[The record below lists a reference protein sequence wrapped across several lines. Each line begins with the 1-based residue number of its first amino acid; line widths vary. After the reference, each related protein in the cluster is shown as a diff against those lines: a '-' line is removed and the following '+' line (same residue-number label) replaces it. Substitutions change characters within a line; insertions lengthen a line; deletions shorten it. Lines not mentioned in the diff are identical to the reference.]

1 MTRRVARPTLALL
14 MILTLLAV
22 VAAPA
27 AMAQAPSASPP
38 PAETPPGRQPSVAP
52 PYVLSLQDALTATLE
67 NNLDIV
73 VRSYDPLQSESK
85 VIASESFFDPF
96 FAGTATS
103 SLDEQSRLTA
113 FVGRFSSN
121 DKAHLYTL
129 RFEDPLLTGG
139 RYRID
144 VNANDDSLKRT
155 LFDACDTTAGAC
167 VSDPFKLCVTDSDCV
182 SSSQSKGF
190 NAQYALTFIQPLLR
204 NFGKTANK
212 VFIVVAHNSLGIDE
226 ARFRQTVLDTLS
238 AAEKAYWD
246 LNFAIMDLKTQQAAL
261 KLAQDFLEENRI
273 KVRVGTLA
281 PIEIT
286 QAEAGVADR
295 EETVITGENLVRTAE
310 DALRRVMNVPKSS
323 PIWDQPIQPSDP
335 PPLVEMAPDM
345 DAAVASAQKHRPDL
359 EQARLDLGSQEAN
372 LAFRK
377 NQKRWGLDFTG
388 TYGNLG
394 FASTSYHDSF
404 RDLKDRNQ
412 TDWSLLLSMNVPLGN
427 RLADANFAVAE
438 YQVAQSRYRL
448 ETLEQAAR
456 VEVRNAVRSVETNLK
471 RVKAAQVNSRLQR
484 EKLAA
489 EQKKFENG
497 MSTSF
502 QVLSFQTDLR
512 TAESRENAA
521 ITDYNKSLVE
531 LQRVQGTLLEAKN
544 MRMPDNDSRRTMP
557 YRPKT
562 RLGDVPGVD
571 FRPAGATGAGAPAA
585 ISLPRQFTFD
595 RRRLAVTGTPPD
607 GADASAEHAAQGGS
621 GRR

>member
-1 MTRRVARPTLALL
+1 MTRRVARPTMALL
-14 MILTLLAV
+14 MILTLLPA

-27 AMAQAPSASPP
+27 AMAQTPPGPP
-38 PAETPPGRQPSVAP
+38 PAPA
-52 PYVLSLQDALTATLE
+52 PYVLSLQDALKTTLE

-73 VRSYDPLQSESK
+73 VRSYDPLQGESK
-85 VIASESFFDPF
+85 VIVSEAFLDPF
-96 FAGTATS
+96 FNGSVSS
-103 SLDEQSRLTA
+103 SLDQQSRVSSI
-113 FVGRFSSN
+113 VGPFSSS
-121 DKAHLYTL
+121 DKAHLYDI

-144 VNANDDSLKRT
+144 LNANDDATKNSI
-155 LFDACDTTAGAC
+155 FG
-167 VSDPFKLCVTDSDCV
+167 
-182 SSSQSKGF
+182 SSSRNRGF
-190 NAQYALTFIQPLLR
+190 NTQYVVTFIQPLLR
-204 NFGKTANK
+204 NFGKAANRSL
-212 VFIVVAHNSLGIDE
+212 IILAHNNLGISE
-226 ARFRQTVLDTLS
+226 SLFRQTVLDTLS
-238 AAEKAYWD
+238 ATEKAYWD

-295 EETVITGENLVRTAE
+295 EEAVITGENLIRTAE
-310 DALRRVMNVPKSS
+310 DAMRRIMHVPKGS
-323 PIWDQPIQPSDP
+323 PIWEQPIQPSDA

-345 DAAVASAQKHRPDL
+345 EAAVATADKSRPDL
-359 EQARLDLGSQEAN
+359 QQARLDLSSQEAN
-372 LAFRK
+372 LTFRR

-394 FASTSYHDSF
+394 FAQSNYHDSIQ
-404 RDLKDRNQ
+404 DLKDRNQ

-427 RLADANFAVAE
+427 RQADANFAAAE
-438 YQVAQSRYRL
+438 YQVTQSRYQL

-512 TAESRENAA
+512 TAESRENLA

-544 MRMPDNDSRRTMP
+544 MSMPSNDSRRTMP
-557 YRPKT
+557 YHPKT
-562 RLGDVPGVD
+562 HLGDVPGMD
-571 FRPAGATGAGAPAA
+571 IRPAGAGEGAPAA
-585 ISLPRQFTFD
+585 FSLPQQFTFD
-595 RRRLAVTGTPPD
+595 GRRLAAKGTAPD
-607 GADASAEHAAQGGS
+607 GAGGPAEGAAQGGS
-621 GRR
+621 GGR

>member
-1 MTRRVARPTLALL
+1 MTRRVARPTMALL
-14 MILTLLAV
+14 MILTLLPA

-27 AMAQAPSASPP
+27 AMAQTPPGPP
-38 PAETPPGRQPSVAP
+38 PAPPPVPA
-52 PYVLSLQDALTATLE
+52 PYVLSLQDALKTTLE

-73 VRSYDPLQSESK
+73 VRSYDPLQGESK
-85 VIASESFFDPF
+85 VIVSEAFLDPF
-96 FAGTATS
+96 FNGSVSS
-103 SLDEQSRLTA
+103 SLDQQSRVSSI
-113 FVGRFSSN
+113 VGPFSSS
-121 DKAHLYTL
+121 DKAHLYDI

-144 VNANDDSLKRT
+144 LNANDDATKNSI
-155 LFDACDTTAGAC
+155 FG
-167 VSDPFKLCVTDSDCV
+167 
-182 SSSQSKGF
+182 SSSRNRGF
-190 NAQYALTFIQPLLR
+190 NTQYVVTFIQPLLR
-204 NFGKTANK
+204 NFGKAANRSL
-212 VFIVVAHNSLGIDE
+212 IILAHNNLGISE
-226 ARFRQTVLDTLS
+226 SLFRQTVLDTLS
-238 AAEKAYWD
+238 ATEKAYWD

-295 EETVITGENLVRTAE
+295 EEAVITGENLIRTAE
-310 DALRRVMNVPKSS
+310 DAMRRIMHVPKGS
-323 PIWDQPIQPSDP
+323 PIWEQPIQPSDA

-345 DAAVASAQKHRPDL
+345 EAAVATADKSRPDL
-359 EQARLDLGSQEAN
+359 QQARLDLSSQEAN
-372 LAFRK
+372 LTFRR

-394 FASTSYHDSF
+394 FAQSNYHDSIQ
-404 RDLKDRNQ
+404 DLKDRNQ

-427 RLADANFAVAE
+427 RQADANFAAAE
-438 YQVAQSRYRL
+438 YQVTQSRYQL

-512 TAESRENAA
+512 TAESRENLA

-544 MRMPDNDSRRTMP
+544 MSMPSNDSRRTMP
-557 YRPKT
+557 YHPKT
-562 RLGDVPGVD
+562 HLGDVPGMD
-571 FRPAGATGAGAPAA
+571 IRPAGAGEGAPAA
-585 ISLPRQFTFD
+585 FSLPQQFTFD
-595 RRRLAVTGTPPD
+595 GRRLAAKGTAPD
-607 GADASAEHAAQGGS
+607 GAGGPAEGAAQGGS
-621 GRR
+621 GGR

>member
-1 MTRRVARPTLALL
+1 MALL
-14 MILTLLAV
+14 MILTLLPA

-27 AMAQAPSASPP
+27 AMAQTPPGPP
-38 PAETPPGRQPSVAP
+38 PAPA
-52 PYVLSLQDALTATLE
+52 PYVLSLQDALKTTLE

-73 VRSYDPLQSESK
+73 VRSYDPLQGESK
-85 VIASESFFDPF
+85 VIVSEAFLDPF
-96 FAGTATS
+96 FNGSVSS
-103 SLDEQSRLTA
+103 SLDQQSRVSSI
-113 FVGRFSSN
+113 VGPFSSS
-121 DKAHLYTL
+121 DKAHLYDI

-144 VNANDDSLKRT
+144 LNANDDATKNSI
-155 LFDACDTTAGAC
+155 FG
-167 VSDPFKLCVTDSDCV
+167 
-182 SSSQSKGF
+182 SSSRNRGF
-190 NAQYALTFIQPLLR
+190 NTQYVVTFIQPLLR
-204 NFGKTANK
+204 NFGKAANRSL
-212 VFIVVAHNSLGIDE
+212 IIVAHNNLGISE
-226 ARFRQTVLDTLS
+226 SLFRQTVLDTLS
-238 AAEKAYWD
+238 ATEKAYWD

-295 EETVITGENLVRTAE
+295 EEAVITGENLIRTAE
-310 DALRRVMNVPKSS
+310 DAMRRIMHVPKGS
-323 PIWDQPIQPSDP
+323 PIWEQPIQPSDA

-345 DAAVASAQKHRPDL
+345 EAAVATADKSRPDL
-359 EQARLDLGSQEAN
+359 QQARLDLSSQEAN
-372 LAFRK
+372 LTFRR

-394 FASTSYHDSF
+394 FAQSNYHDSIQ
-404 RDLKDRNQ
+404 DLKDRNQ

-427 RLADANFAVAE
+427 RQADANFAAAE
-438 YQVAQSRYRL
+438 YQVTQSRYQL

-512 TAESRENAA
+512 TAESRENLA

-544 MRMPDNDSRRTMP
+544 MSMPSNDSRRTMP
-557 YRPKT
+557 YHPKT
-562 RLGDVPGVD
+562 HLGDVPGMD
-571 FRPAGATGAGAPAA
+571 IRPAGAGEGAPAA
-585 ISLPRQFTFD
+585 FSLPQQFTFD
-595 RRRLAVTGTPPD
+595 GRRLAAKGTAPD
-607 GADASAEHAAQGGS
+607 GAGGPAEGAAQGGS
-621 GRR
+621 GGR